1 MRPGDSHLKSPVSF
15 AASNEQQS
23 PLVVER
29 LPNNPIIRAEMLPA
43 GDGDNINGA
52 SLIGTPVWLPG
63 RLGNYYLYFAHHRGT
78 YIRLAYA
85 QQLEGPWTI
94 HRPGTLK
101 LTDAHACRGHIAS
114 PDVHVDEKRRQIR
127 MYFHGPSR
135 IEPGQKSYL
144 ALSTDGLN
152 FVARDAILGPFYF
165 RVVRWRD
172 RWIAMA
178 KGGQVYVSNDGL
190 SNFRCASVQPFF
202 LRDPR
207 GNDPGD
213 VRHVAVHPRGD
224 GLIVYFTHWFPMQE
238 RGRAMSGFIPADSIE
253 PAMRSD
259 AERNREMRFPRA
271 DRPSENE
278 ILGGGDPFAPGQGV
292 HLGGVDAVGRG
303 EVKGVERLHLGKAGL
318 AQALADDRLVARRL
332 LGAEDLVQIVLVGPV
347 AIARLPGESFKRAGH
362 TGQLQRSRVGD
373 DEIPDHRWGAHAPTS
388 TSQPS

>member
-52 SLIGTPVWLPG
+52 SLIGTPAWLPG

-224 GLIVYFTHWFPMQE
+224 GLIVYFTRIGDCPE
-238 RGRAMSGFIPADSIE
+238 RILRARIE
-253 PAMRSD
+253 PTDPDLRFWHAGPIEDVLSPERDWEGADLTSHPSSPGPSTKPENAVRD
-259 AERNREMRFPRA
+259 PAIFAED
-271 DRPSENE
+271 DRTYLLYSVAGETGIAIA
-278 ILGGGDPFAPGQGV
+278 ILGN
-292 HLGGVDAVGRG
+292 R
-303 EVKGVERLHLGKAGL
+303 
-318 AQALADDRLVARRL
+318 
-332 LGAEDLVQIVLVGPV
+332 
-347 AIARLPGESFKRAGH
+347 
-362 TGQLQRSRVGD
+362 T
-373 DEIPDHRWGAHAPTS
+373 
-388 TSQPS
+388 